1 YVPSS
6 ISSAKKIEKMKEAY
20 KGAKGYSHEI
30 SQVTVTMK
38 DEDQR
43 VLIANSEGLF
53 TEDRRIRS
61 RIAIS
66 SIASNGVDNQA
77 GTRSPG

>member
-1 YVPSS
+1 
-6 ISSAKKIEKMKEAY
+6 
-20 KGAKGYSHEI
+20 
-30 SQVTVTMK
+30 MK

-77 GTRSPG
+77 GTRSPGASMGFEFLIL

>member
-1 YVPSS
+1 
-6 ISSAKKIEKMKEAY
+6 
-20 KGAKGYSHEI
+20 
-30 SQVTVTMK
+30 MK

-66 SIASNGVDNQA
+66 SIASNGIDNQNLEQDLQ
-77 GTRSPG
+77 GHLWDLSF